1 MKVPV
6 SFTYHTGIRG
16 EILPEV
22 DGAILRGS
30 WDVNGNPSPNWAS
43 SEMNITPAG
52 EDGCMQFDGT
62 VQLESGNRF
71 DWGVAFI
78 LKDGSEQWAIPTE
91 IKDRASKQRYR
102 SFNLNSSG
110 QHERY
115 YLTHCRR
122 LGANKLYRN
131 GATKPAIRFAVWAPN
146 AQRVELVAPFSTPR
160 TRRVHPP
167 IVQSWPI

>member
-62 VQLESGNRF
+62 V
-71 DWGVAFI
+71 
-78 LKDGSEQWAIPTE
+78 PTRIGE
-91 IKDRASKQRYR
+91 P
-102 SFNLNSSG
+102 L
-110 QHERY
+110 
-115 YLTHCRR
+115 R
-122 LGANKLYRN
+122 LGRGFHPKRIVPPSSAT
-131 GATKPAIRFAVWAPN
+131 GASI
-146 AQRVELVAPFSTPR
+146 
-160 TRRVHPP
+160 
-167 IVQSWPI
+167 